1 MITAVHP
8 MSVAD
13 QFLTVAGPASGSYK
27 DKGSTFQSYVFPL
40 QEEAQVREVLNRL
53 HKDHPKARH
62 ICYAYRYGPDPEYAR
77 VQDDGEPS
85 GTAGRPILSQLKSL
99 HLENT
104 LIAVV
109 RYFGG
114 TLLGTSGLIQAY
126 KQAAADALARSEI
139 ITRHRQSQFR
149 IIFPYPFDKPVSA
162 WLKSIPARELQ
173 KQYSDFIEA
182 RFAIPA
188 SMTRDFTALYAKT
201 KTENQWP
208 EFPVF
213 ECLSTD
219 AF

>member
-1 MITAVHP
+1 

-13 QFLTVAGPASGSYK
+13 QFLTVAGPATGSYK
-27 DKGSTFQSYVFPL
+27 DKGSTFQAYIFPL
-40 QEEAQVREVLNRL
+40 REETEAREYLNRL
-53 HKDHPKARH
+53 HKEHPKARH
-62 ICYAYRYGPDPEYAR
+62 ICHAYRFGPDPEYAR

-85 GTAGRPILSQLKSL
+85 GTAGRPILSQLKSR

-126 KQAAADALARSEI
+126 RQAAADAIGNSEI
-139 ITRHRQSQFR
+139 ITRHRQATFR
-149 IIFPYPFDKPVSA
+149 ILFTYPFDKPVSA
-162 WLKSIPARELQ
+162 WLKSIPARDLK

-182 RFAIPA
+182 RFSIPV
-188 SMTRDFTALYAKT
+188 SMAGDFTALYDKT